1 MPAPLAC
8 SSSPSR
14 SADFTQRETWGRT
27 ALFCTLYLAAMNL
40 AMEQTDIPMRR
51 FRSKKASKISQ
62 DNADL
67 FLRGK
72 FSMLGFISAGGMT
85 FDVRLDPGDRPSG
98 GIFDTREE
106 LIEDSLNPSVTENP
120 FLYGVVRY

>member
-1 MPAPLAC
+1 MPCPLAC

-14 SADFTQRETWGRT
+14 SADFTQRETRGRT

-40 AMEQTDIPMRR
+40 AMDHTDIPMHR
-51 FRSKKASKISQ
+51 FRSKKASKMSQ

-72 FSMLGFISAGGMT
+72 FSMIGFISAGVT
-85 FDVRLDPGDRPSG
+85 FDVRLDPDCRPSG
-98 GIFDTREE
+98 GIFDTRKE
-106 LIEDSLNPSVTENP
+106 LIEESLNPSVTESP